1 MQKNRKENRRHAHLQ
16 IDSNYT
22 CRAPLPS
29 LMASGTFQT
38 PRSSFK
44 ILALYKFIPDPRK
57 GNLTSTEFL
66 MKLIL
71 PSRGVCVFSR
81 KRQRIVNCEGSSISP
96 KVMLVKLRNQGRIP
110 HSRSGHHSFS
120 FCCSYNLSTKA
131 GS

>member
-1 MQKNRKENRRHAHLQ
+1 MEEQEEKEEAVSINCTHLV

-57 GNLTSTEFL
+57 GNLTSSEFL

-71 PSRGVCVFSR
+71 PSTGMCVCVCVCFQER
-81 KRQRIVNCEGSSISP
+81 DKG
-96 KVMLVKLRNQGRIP
+96 
-110 HSRSGHHSFS
+110 
-120 FCCSYNLSTKA
+120 
-131 GS
+131 